1 MRYNHLGMIEVVMY
15 VSLLVN
21 DHVISVILAQ
31 ERIERL
37 IERSLDENIVDL

>member
-1 MRYNHLGMIEVVMY
+1 MIEVLMC